1 MVSGQDMIVYGVT
14 RHDCTCVRV
23 VQKGGKRGLLLAGM
37 MVVSPEGDV

>member
-23 VQKGGKRGLLLAGM
+23 QSSVPLYKGMAYYSAAKCK
-37 MVVSPEGDV
+37 